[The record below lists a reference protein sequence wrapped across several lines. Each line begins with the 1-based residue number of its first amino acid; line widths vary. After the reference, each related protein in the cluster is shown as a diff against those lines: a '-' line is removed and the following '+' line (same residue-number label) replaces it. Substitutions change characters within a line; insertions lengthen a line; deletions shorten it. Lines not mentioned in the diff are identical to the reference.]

1 MRGWMLHSLVIH
13 ATVLLA
19 ALGFAMPVREVSMPR
34 VATVSIE
41 NAATPPDSADPQ
53 DVSMPRPTT
62 PPQVMPPRPDTGEL
76 YVPPEPVIEPEPDS
90 PEIPPESPAGA
101 TRDPAPTPKPLRRP
115 DQLPPTPDPVPQ
127 TDAAVPVAPSAP
139 AQAGPLDSSVCD
151 RAPLLARVDW
161 PRNVRRMFEG
171 RVEIR
176 VEVDRQGK
184 AVSVDLLRGTG
195 HQNWDQALLE
205 AMRGAVYLP
214 AVKDHHPVPSRH
226 TFRIEFARE

>member
-19 ALGFAMPVREVSMPR
+19 AFGFAMPFREVSMPR

-41 NAATPPDSADPQ
+41 NAATPPASADPQ

-62 PPQVMPPRPDTGEL
+62 LPQVTQPRPDAGEL
-76 YVPPEPVIEPEPDS
+76 YVPPEPVTEPEPDS
-90 PEIPPESPAGA
+90 PEIPPEPVDA
-101 TRDPAPTPKPLRRP
+101 TRDPAPTPKPLRHP
-115 DQLPPTPDPVPQ
+115 EQLPPTPEPVPQ
-127 TDAAVPVAPSAP
+127 SDATVPVAPSAP
-139 AQAGPLDSSVCD
+139 AQSGPLDSSLCD

-171 RVEIR
+171 TVEIR
-176 VEVDRQGK
+176 VEVDRHGK
-184 AVSVDLLRGTG
+184 AVRVDLLRGTG
-195 HQNWDQALLE
+195 QQNWDQALLE